1 MHVIAARSCGCL
13 QWLESYSRFKVM
25 MVTSSMSLYNRA
37 YEHTIW
43 NLTSPMSLSF
53 LGVGC
58 LSCCFISCSFVL
70 CTAGPLWIFPAWV
83 GFPAICVST
92 VLSRFEILNFILNYL
107 PNCAKRVRK
116 SCICSKGSRTSD
128 FFWRMLN
135 LWGIEI
141 QWCRFLLEWTNE
153 LQMNQLESHKLEKK
167 AQIEMTSY
175 GKVSCRR
182 DVVEVAT
189 AMHLC

>member
-13 QWLESYSRFKVM
+13 QWLKSYSRFKVM

-107 PNCAKRVRK
+107 PNCAKKGEKIMHMFKRLQDLQFFLKNAQLMRYRNPVMQIFTRV
-116 SCICSKGSRTSD
+116 
-128 FFWRMLN
+128 N
-135 LWGIEI
+135 
-141 QWCRFLLEWTNE
+141 
-153 LQMNQLESHKLEKK
+153 
-167 AQIEMTSY
+167 
-175 GKVSCRR
+175 
-182 DVVEVAT
+182 
-189 AMHLC
+189 